1 MKVTR
6 KDIED
11 YLLELKF
18 NPTHK
23 GFVFLLC
30 VLSDVV
36 NKEEQINW
44 KIMNLYSRTARKYAT
59 SVDAVERAVRY
70 AMNSAGIKVT
80 TKEFCIRTYYYF
92 LHTK

>member
-1 MKVTR
+1 MKITR
-6 KDIED
+6 KDIEE
-11 YLLELKF
+11 YLLELKI
-18 NPTHK
+18 NPAHK

-59 SVDAVERAVRY
+59 SIDAVERAIRY

-80 TKEFCIRTYYYF
+80 TKEFCIRAYYF
-92 LHTK
+92 FKYKI

>member
-1 MKVTR
+1 MKTTR
-6 KDIED
+6 KEIET
-11 YLLELKF
+11 YLLELNF
-18 NPTHK
+18 NPSHK

-59 SVDAVERAVRY
+59 SIDAVERAVRY
-70 AMNSAGIKVT
+70 AMNSAGVKFT
-80 TKEFCIRTYYYF
+80 TKEFCIRTYYHF
-92 LHTK
+92 QHNK